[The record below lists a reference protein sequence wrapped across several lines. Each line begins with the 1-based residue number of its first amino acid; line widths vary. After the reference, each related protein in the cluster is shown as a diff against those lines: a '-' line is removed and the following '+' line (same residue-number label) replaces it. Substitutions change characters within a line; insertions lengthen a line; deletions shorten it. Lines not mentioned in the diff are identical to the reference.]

1 MNIRKLHLSRRTVLR
16 GAGASIALPL
26 LDAMVP
32 ASTALAQTAA
42 APKKRLGFVYVPHGA
57 VQEYWRPGATGAG
70 FEFSKIL
77 KPLEPYRDHVTVVSG
92 LRNRPG
98 ESPDPHGIKAG
109 TWLRNVAPEGNGNPE
124 DGVSVDQIAAQRIG
138 QETPFPSLELATAA
152 SGTNSGSYASTIA
165 FRTPSQ
171 RLPMEANP
179 RKLFYR
185 LFGQG
190 DTAEEREAIVAET
203 GSLLDLVAEDASSL
217 KASLGKA
224 DKVSMENYL
233 DSVRE
238 IESQLQKLQAQDM
251 SGLDIP
257 EAPVG
262 IPSDFEQHLNM
273 MYDLWALAYQA
284 DLTRVV
290 TFMTDREV
298 SMRTFNNIGV
308 SDAFHPL
315 SHHQDDPAK
324 KERLSNVQQW
334 LLSTFA
340 RFTGKLAE
348 TPDGDGMLLDN
359 SLVLYGSGM
368 ANSNLH
374 NNDPIPSVLVG
385 KAGGAVKGGQHVNYP
400 QDTPLANLM
409 LTMLDRAGVE
419 KDHHG
424 DSTGVLAE
432 V

>member
-16 GAGASIALPL
+16 GAGATIALPL
-26 LDAMVP
+26 LDAMIP
-32 ASTALAQTAA
+32 AGTALAQTAA
-42 APKKRLGFVYVPHGA
+42 APVQRVGFVYVPHGA
-57 VQEYWRPGATGAG
+57 VDAKWRPAAEGAD
-70 FEFSKIL
+70 FPFSHIL
-77 KPLEPYRDHVTVVSG
+77 QPLEPYRSHVTVVSG
-92 LRNRPG
+92 CRNKPG

-109 TWLRNVAPEGNGNPE
+109 TWLRCVAPDGNGNPE
-124 DGVSVDQIAAQRIG
+124 DGVSTDQIAAAALG
-138 QETPFPSLELATAA
+138 GSTPFPSLELSTAA
-152 SGTNSGSYASTIA
+152 GGTNNGSFASTIA

-171 RLPMEANP
+171 PLPMEANP

-203 GSLLDLVAEDASSL
+203 GSLLDLVAEDATAL
-217 KASLGKA
+217 RARLGAS
-224 DKVSMENYL
+224 DKMAMENYL

-238 IESQLQKLQAQDM
+238 IESQIQKLQEQDL
-251 SGLDIP
+251 SDLAIP

-262 IPSDFEQHLNM
+262 IPANFEQHLDM
-273 MYDLWALAYQA
+273 MYGLWALALQA

-298 SMRTFNNIGV
+298 SMRTFTNIGV

-324 KERLSNVQQW
+324 LERLANVQQW
-334 LLSTFA
+334 FMSVFA
-340 RFTGKLAE
+340 RFIGKLAE
-348 TPDGDGMLLDN
+348 TQDGEGTLLDH
-359 SLVLYGSGM
+359 SLILYGSGM

-374 NNDPIPSVLVG
+374 NNDPIPSVLLG
-385 KAGGAVKGGQHVNYP
+385 KAAGKVKGNQHLVYP
-400 QDTPLANLM
+400 QDTPLGNLM
-409 LTMLDRAGVE
+409 LTVLDRVGVE
-419 KDHHG
+419 RDHHG
-424 DSTGVLAE
+424 DSTGMFAE